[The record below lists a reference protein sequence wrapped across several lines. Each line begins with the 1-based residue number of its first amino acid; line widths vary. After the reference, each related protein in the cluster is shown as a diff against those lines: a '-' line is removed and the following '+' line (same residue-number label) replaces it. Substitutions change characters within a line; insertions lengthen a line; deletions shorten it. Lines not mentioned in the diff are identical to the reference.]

1 MGATIQALLED
12 YAEMAGSLGT
22 DDRGSFEEE
31 EEKDEEEEEKEEE
44 EEEGKVEYPD
54 DGCERYHAT
63 MEYSMSP
70 GCITS
75 TTPPGGC
82 HVTVSTSGAP
92 CTYAERR
99 RSSRP

>member
-22 DDRGSFEEE
+22 DDRRSFEEE
-31 EEKDEEEEEKEEE
+31 EEEEE
-44 EEEGKVEYPD
+44 EEEGKAEYPD

-75 TTPPGGC
+75 TTPPRGC
-82 HVTVSTSGAP
+82 HGTVSTSGAP

>member
-22 DDRGSFEEE
+22 DDRRSFEEE
-31 EEKDEEEEEKEEE
+31 EEEEE
-44 EEEGKVEYPD
+44 EEEGKAEYPD

-70 GCITS
+70 GCITRS
-75 TTPPGGC
+75 RRLVRHARMRKGGGPRGREWQLGKGRQ
-82 HVTVSTSGAP
+82 H
-92 CTYAERR
+92 
-99 RSSRP
+99 

>member
-22 DDRGSFEEE
+22 DDRRSFEEE
-31 EEKDEEEEEKEEE
+31 EEEEE
-44 EEEGKVEYPD
+44 EEEGKVENPD

-92 CTYAERR
+92 CTYVERR